1 MGPHLRMRWDTWGS
15 SRVVAGNSAF
25 ISSCDGD
32 LWAPLSG
39 QKVIKFLSCFE
50 RELGIAFE
58 VRQEKRATPCVDRD
72 IPWFVSSCGW
82 RLEIPL
88 QVPRG
93 TQGASRVAS
102 GKSSLHSSCEGEH
115 GSALESRQGNQASI
129 HMEGGISRC
138 FSSCSRKCGF
148 PRVATGT

>member
-1 MGPHLRMRWDTWGS
+1 MEP
-15 SRVVAGNSAF
+15 
-25 ISSCDGD
+25 
-32 LWAPLSG
+32 
-39 QKVIKFLSCFE
+39 
-50 RELGIAFE
+50 GIALE
-58 VRQEKRATPCVDRD
+58 VLQEKRASSWVDGGISR
-72 IPWFVSSCGW
+72 FVSSCGL
-82 RLEIPL
+82 RPEIPF

-102 GKSSLHSSCEGEH
+102 GKSSLHSSHEGKH